1 MKITKKLAK
10 EIFMGDFSNVNL
22 EELTKANKGRVNRFE
37 SISEIEQLYKEN
49 LDIPILKKDFD
60 GFKML
65 ELVKVA
71 NEDYKRSKG
80 HLQTDVFCLQKLVD
94 GYYLS
99 LYRYNSISYHKQ
111 LNFSFDEQTKKEI
124 INRILDKLNTNF

>member
-10 EIFMGDFSNVNL
+10 EIFMGNFSNVNF

-49 LDIPILKKDFD
+49 LASPIIKKDFD

-65 ELVKVA
+65 EIVKVV
-71 NEDYKRSKG
+71 NEDYKRYKG
-80 HLQTDVFCLQKLVD
+80 DLQTDVFCLHKLVD

-99 LYRYNSISYHKQ
+99 LYRYNSILCYNH
-111 LNFSFDEQTKKEI
+111 LNFMFDEQTKKEI
-124 INRILDKLNTNF
+124 INRTLNKLNTDF

>member
-10 EIFMGDFSNVNL
+10 EIFMGDFSNVDFK
-22 EELTKANKGRVNRFE
+22 ELTKDNKGRVNRFE
-37 SISEIEQLYKEN
+37 SLEEIEQLYKEK

-60 GFKML
+60 GFKIL

-71 NEDYKRSKG
+71 RDDYKRSKG
-80 HLQTDVFCLQKLVD
+80 HLQTDVFYLHKFVG

-99 LYRYNSISYHKQ
+99 VFRYNSISYYKQ
-111 LNFSFDEQTKKEI
+111 LNLSLEEQTKKEI
-124 INRILDKLNTNF
+124 INRILDKLNTHF